1 MKFTAGYNFQSN
13 TEEGNGLGQENYEL
27 YKSHPYL
34 TLGVRF
40 TMPERD

>member
-1 MKFTAGYNFQSN
+1 MKFTAGYNFQTN
-13 TEEGNGLGQENYEL
+13 TDTGYDSGEKYDL
-27 YKSHPYL
+27 YKSHPYI